1 MAAGRAH
8 HGRMETATQPEDL
21 ARVAGV
27 RARLADLVEPA
38 PSPAEVA
45 LVLRLLRSFAAK
57 APLAADELVRLMHA
71 GDPGPVR
78 DHAHSL
84 KGSAANIGAVELAEL
99 CSQVEDAA
107 RGGVVTGPGRIAD
120 RLLAVTGGTVRAVR
134 ALTLEYERLV

>member
-1 MAAGRAH
+1 
-8 HGRMETATQPEDL
+8 METATQPEDL

-38 PSPAEVA
+38 PSPAELA

-57 APLAADELVRLMHA
+57 APLAADELVRLLHA

-84 KGSAANIGAVELAEL
+84 KGSAANIGAAELAAF

-107 RGGVVTGPGRIAD
+107 RAGVVNDPGPIGD
-120 RLLAVTGGTVRAVR
+120 RLRAVTDGAIRAVR
-134 ALTLEYERLV
+134 TLTLEYERIGA